1 MQVTLERLAR
11 MAGAADALEAA
22 VACRQAEALPTRS
35 APEAWSGTEIV
46 CHLRD
51 IEAFYLERI
60 KLILANPEPT
70 LVLLDPDRWARDR
83 QYQRNDL
90 HEALATF
97 RAARV
102 ETLGFLA
109 GLAPEQ
115 WERRA
120 IHPIRGVVTVRNIV
134 HSLAK
139 HDQVHLAQLERALA
153 GRP

>member
-1 MQVTLERLAR
+1 MSVTRERLAR
-11 MAGAADALEAA
+11 MAGAADAVAA
-22 VACRQAEALPTRS
+22 VVAGQPPMAFTKRPG
-35 APEAWSGTEIV
+35 PDAWSAVEIV

-90 HEALATF
+90 YEALATF
-97 RAARV
+97 RAARA
-102 ETLGFLA
+102 ETLAFLA
-109 GLAPEQ
+109 KLAPEE

-153 GRP
+153 SQP